1 MKSKVIYLDRCD
13 LEIIQMVSP
22 NAQHFLSHCQVMNEA
37 TTDSFASVAIM
48 FTPDRHTRRPL
59 VTMLRD
65 MVTYVADGGSN
76 RELVCA
82 LIYRFLSFV

>member
-1 MKSKVIYLDRCD
+1 MKSKVVYLDRCD
-13 LEIIQMVSP
+13 LELIQMVSP
-22 NAQHFLSHCQVMNEA
+22 NAQHFLSHCQVLNEA
-37 TTDSFASVAIM
+37 TADSFASVAIM

-76 RELVCA
+76 SELVCA
-82 LIYRFLSFV
+82 LIYRFLNFV